1 MKSIL
6 IFLMMAMPVFGI
18 TQKIDYQN
26 FDESLATDA
35 LENAF
40 IHFRDTF
47 SHLTINPKYK
57 LSEYSVDLA
66 NDTNLRKMRWSDFLQ
81 KEMSVKNLN
90 EIISTGVFAHPNR
103 KEWVQLNK
111 QKFIDEFYSTKKVS
125 SIDKSQ
131 SRVSY
136 DEALYSGKNL
146 VYETYEDLANGII
159 KSWLMSESHSRSLR
173 TTGYSRFNLKKYNH
187 KLTSLY
193 SVSVVFDKT
202 NNTVYSVLNVI
213 DVQ

>member
-1 MKSIL
+1 MKSVL
-6 IFLMMAMPVFGI
+6 VCLMMVISVFGF

-26 FDESLATDA
+26 FDESLATEA
-35 LENAF
+35 LKNAF
-40 IHFRDTF
+40 VNFRDTF

-81 KEMSVKNLN
+81 KEISNKNLN

-103 KEWVQLNK
+103 TEWVESNK
-111 QKFIDEFYSTKKVS
+111 QTLIDEFYSTKKVS
-125 SIDKSQ
+125 SIDKTQ
-131 SRVSY
+131 SRVNY
-136 DEALYSGKNL
+136 DEAIYSGKNL
-146 VYETYEDLANGII
+146 LYETYEDLANGVI
-159 KSWLMSESHSRSLR
+159 KSWCSSESHSRTLR
-173 TTGYSRFNLKKYNH
+173 TTGYSRFNLKKYNY

-202 NNTVYSVLNVI
+202 KNTVYSVLNII
-213 DVQ
+213 DIQ